1 MSSAHES
8 VAHGAGDALDALI
21 DSVASLRAELAQRFG
36 TPPRAAPASEPE
48 QPPEVATW
56 LEWLGA
62 LDPVRR
68 LDGLRRRLP
77 WPGAADIA
85 SEVDSFGLDARYLA
99 RSRALLDF
107 LYERWWRVVV
117 ADAALIPDEPR
128 VLFVA
133 NCSGVLP
140 WDALMLAHAVERE
153 HASHRRPRFL
163 VSDHVMTRPFLPP
176 VLARLGAVRA
186 HPENAER
193 ILGRDEW
200 LIAFPEGHKG
210 ALKPFRERYR
220 LARFGRGGFVTLALR
235 RRAWL
240 VPAAIVGAEEVH
252 PVLGRMQLAERLL
265 GANLPLTPTFPWLGP
280 LGLVPLPSQW
290 RIRFAAPLDLGA
302 LDPALADDPAF
313 VTRTREQVRGAIQT
327 LLSEELERRY
337 SVWS

>member
-1 MSSAHES
+1 MSSARET
-8 VAHGAGDALDALI
+8 VADGAGDALDALI
-21 DSVASLRAELAQRFG
+21 DSVASLRAELARRFR
-36 TPPRAAPASEPE
+36 TPPGAPVAPDFEA
-48 QPPEVATW
+48 PPEIATW
-56 LEWLGA
+56 LEWLGG
-62 LDPVRR
+62 LDPVRQ
-68 LDGLRRRLP
+68 LDRLRRRLP
-77 WPGAADIA
+77 WPGAGDIA
-85 SEVDSFGLDARYLA
+85 TEVDAFGLDAQYLA
-99 RSRALLDF
+99 RARALLDF
-107 LYERWWRVVV
+107 LYRRWWRVVV
-117 ADAALIPDEPR
+117 SDAGQIPEQPR

-140 WDALMLAHAVERE
+140 WDGLMLAHAVERE

-210 ALKPFRERYR
+210 ALKPFRARYR

-235 RRAWL
+235 RRASL
-240 VPAAIVGAEEVH
+240 VPVAIVGAEEAH
-252 PVLGRMQLAERLL
+252 PVIGRMQLAERLL
-265 GANLPLTPTFPWLGP
+265 GASLPLTPTFPWLGP
-280 LGLVPLPSQW
+280 LGLIPLPSQW
-290 RIRFAAPLDLGA
+290 RIRFGAPLDLGA
-302 LDPALADDPAF
+302 VEPGLAGDPAF